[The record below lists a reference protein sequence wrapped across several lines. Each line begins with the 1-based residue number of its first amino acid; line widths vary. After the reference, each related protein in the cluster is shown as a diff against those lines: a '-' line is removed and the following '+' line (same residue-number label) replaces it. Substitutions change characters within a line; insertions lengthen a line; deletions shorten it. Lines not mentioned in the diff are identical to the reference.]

1 MTEKEIIKQL
11 LSIIAQSTLSV
22 QGAALGKL
30 MQVLAYAEKVA
41 SAKEPASEP
50 AAVPS
55 EGADG
60 GAGDAD

>member
-11 LSIIAQSTLSV
+11 LNIIAQSTLNV

-30 MQVLAYAEKVA
+30 MQVLAYAEQMA
-41 SAKEPASEP
+41 NAKEPASEP
-50 AAVPS
+50 SVNPG